1 MVIPSN
7 GARGVRR
14 GKNEVWNRGFFVT
27 ISSLLCL
34 WWCNKEKQTMSLLVV
49 VAYKP
54 QVDKIH
60 LLTLHVIIKSQVVN
74 SIMLQLS

>member
-1 MVIPSN
+1 MN
-7 GARGVRR
+7 
-14 GKNEVWNRGFFVT
+14 
-27 ISSLLCL
+27 LLA
-34 WWCNKEKQTMSLLVV
+34 V

-74 SIMLQLS
+74 SIMLQLSWSKALTNSYVTCCTSISIG